1 MGVLM
6 SAAQICRIGA
16 AVALLSVS
24 AMVTV
29 PLGPVPF
36 TLQTLVL
43 AMLPPILGGRGAVS
57 AVGLYLLVGALGL
70 PVFSGF
76 SGGVGQLIGPTGGFL
91 WGFLLGT
98 ALGAPALRLRV
109 LPESA
114 RHAICAV
121 VMLATSYALGTAQL
135 AAYLSVSLPAAAL
148 SAVVPFVLPDVI
160 KLGVGVAA
168 GLRVRHALGGPSALT
183 SA

>member
-1 MGVLM
+1 M
-6 SAAQICRIGA
+6 SAAQTCRVGA
-16 AVALLSVS
+16 AVALLAMS

-43 AMLPPILGGRGAVS
+43 AMLPAILGGRGAVA
-57 AVGLYLLVGALGL
+57 AVGLYLLAGALGL

-76 SGGVGQLIGPTGGFL
+76 SGGVGQLLGPTGGFL

-98 ALGAPALRLRV
+98 VLGAPLLRLRAV
-109 LPESA
+109 PDAA
-114 RHAICAV
+114 RHALCSM

-168 GLRVRHALGGPSALT
+168 GLRVRRALGGSSAMT